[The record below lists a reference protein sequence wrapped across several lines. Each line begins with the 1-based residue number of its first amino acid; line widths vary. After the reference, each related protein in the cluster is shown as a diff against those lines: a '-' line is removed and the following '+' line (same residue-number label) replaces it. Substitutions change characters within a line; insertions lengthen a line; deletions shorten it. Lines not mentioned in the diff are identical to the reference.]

1 MTTAER
7 TIIEMIETELICSMF
22 IAMVKQDCP
31 DSTPMLG
38 FDITLGEFKKIIKVK
53 PHELEAIK
61 RDTINL

>member
-31 DSTPMLG
+31 DSTPMHG